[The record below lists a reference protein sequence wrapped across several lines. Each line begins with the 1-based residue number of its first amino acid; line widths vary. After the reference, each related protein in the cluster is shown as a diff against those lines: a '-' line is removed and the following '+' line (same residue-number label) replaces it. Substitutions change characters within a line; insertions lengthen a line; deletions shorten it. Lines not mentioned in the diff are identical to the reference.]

1 MLNQRCQNIINLKK
15 FQLEALNQVYKWN
28 VSGLNSKLTLV
39 YSSTENED
47 LLIVLCRE
55 ALAQLLNGRST
66 NRLAS
71 LTYKEFESF
80 LRDDNITPAF
90 TVDMNLEMADLFEK
104 ERFNLMYE
112 VFLFYFRPKIEN
124 LNSNFIGKIRMAIQI
139 LQDYR
144 VLFGSSLDIKLC
156 HFEHEFLYYDGKNV
170 ILIEETKLLIEKIF
184 KFVFNQDIKLV
195 AV

>member
-1 MLNQRCQNIINLKK
+1 LLNQRCQNIINLKK

-90 TVDMNLEMADLFEK
+90 TVDMNLEMAELFEK
-104 ERFNLMYE
+104 ERFN
-112 VFLFYFRPKIEN
+112 
-124 LNSNFIGKIRMAIQI
+124 FI
-139 LQDYR
+139 
-144 VLFGSSLDIKLC
+144 FGLK
-156 HFEHEFLYYDGKNV
+156 
-170 ILIEETKLLIEKIF
+170 
-184 KFVFNQDIKLV
+184 
-195 AV
+195 